1 MQAWNLTIPAFIES
15 PSNSVNEKYAAY
27 PNRLYVIGTDGKI
40 AFKGAPGP
48 TGLKVPDL
56 ADTERPVIESNCAG
70 ATTPGGE
77 QLEMNEQSV
86 TTIPGIGN
94 KVNSIRSAGLASR
107 HSPGEARNKIRLPAQ
122 REWIATG
129 GGPQMI
135 GDGMLGS
142 SSDVNQGTTV
152 GGERIDRGQSP
163 RSSKEASNDRGAK
176 EGRDVV
182 LGRSG
187 IPSHKGPC
195 SAARLI
201 ARMQGQNL
209 PGTRRQPNSE
219 PPATQVSGAQVCA
232 AGATLPKTLSRVPE
246 PVHQRPR
253 TGKPDAGE
261 PPVRFGGRGS
271 GHVRSPYPY
280 RENPPGARRA

>member
-1 MQAWNLTIPAFIES
+1 
-15 PSNSVNEKYAAY
+15 
-27 PNRLYVIGTDGKI
+27 
-40 AFKGAPGP
+40 
-48 TGLKVPDL
+48 
-56 ADTERPVIESNCAG
+56 
-70 ATTPGGE
+70 
-77 QLEMNEQSV
+77 MNEQSV

-219 PPATQVSGAQVCA
+219 PPATQVSGAQACA
-232 AGATLPKTLSRVPE
+232 AGATLPKALSRVPE

-253 TGKPDAGE
+253 TGFISNAFKRISRP
-261 PPVRFGGRGS
+261 
-271 GHVRSPYPY
+271 RSPAMQMWNKFISLS
-280 RENPPGARRA
+280 RNDAVNSWGARSSRPLMSAS

>member
-1 MQAWNLTIPAFIES
+1 
-15 PSNSVNEKYAAY
+15 
-27 PNRLYVIGTDGKI
+27 
-40 AFKGAPGP
+40 
-48 TGLKVPDL
+48 
-56 ADTERPVIESNCAG
+56 
-70 ATTPGGE
+70 
-77 QLEMNEQSV
+77 
-86 TTIPGIGN
+86 
-94 KVNSIRSAGLASR
+94 
-107 HSPGEARNKIRLPAQ
+107 
-122 REWIATG
+122 
-129 GGPQMI
+129 MI

-152 GGERIDRGQSP
+152 GGQRTDRGQSP
-163 RSSKEASNDRGAK
+163 RSSKEAGNDRGAK

-219 PPATQVSGAQVCA
+219 PPATQVSGAQACA
-232 AGATLPKTLSRVPE
+232 AGATLPKALSRVPE

-261 PPVRFGGRGS
+261 PPVRFGWRATARAVLYPHCRLSLRDRTAKLYRFGYNRPAPEPLAADVLTKIFMSS
-271 GHVRSPYPY
+271 GVPVSGAFGFEPL
-280 RENPPGARRA
+280 NWGTSGARPKFPLGSWKSENLQ